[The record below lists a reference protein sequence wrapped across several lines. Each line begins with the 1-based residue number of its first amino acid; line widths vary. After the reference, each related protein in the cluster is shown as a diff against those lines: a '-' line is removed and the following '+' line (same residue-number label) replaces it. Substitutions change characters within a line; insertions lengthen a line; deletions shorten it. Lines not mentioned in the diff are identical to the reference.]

1 MSFFAN
7 PVIIYI
13 NQNGYIAH
21 LYPVTPIYWNPE

>member
-21 LYPVTPIYWNPE
+21 LYPVTPISI